1 MDDKVWYRFAII
13 ENAIAIIS
21 FCAMACYFHKWWLSL
36 FALLFLWVRSSK
48 KETEGK
54 NDEN

>member
-13 ENAIAIIS
+13 ENVIAIIS

-54 NDEN
+54 E